1 MRRSGPG
8 GLCRPHRPWRRARW
22 IRPRLPREICSR
34 TCRPDLVY
42 MENQVGS
49 LYLEQEPE
57 IDRYTCM
64 FTQLMAKPLDPEE
77 SGA

>member
-1 MRRSGPG
+1 
-8 GLCRPHRPWRRARW
+8 
-22 IRPRLPREICSR
+22 
-34 TCRPDLVY
+34 

>member
-22 IRPRLPREICSR
+22 IRPRLTPKYVPE
-34 TCRPDLVY
+34 PAGPAWVY